1 VDQLG
6 ALLRVLEE
14 IRARLD
20 LGAQAAWFLGHEAGQ
35 IVQILGS
42 FLFQTA
48 DPVHPDRPFTHVEV
62 IGRYE
67 PLVQIAADAGLTALL
82 IAGFYKIMWVRANGF
97 MSQIGLRQLLPRA
110 CLAALLI
117 NFGLPLVQA
126 AVDFNNALCASIG
139 LATRLTAA
147 DFLVHDPTLDLLTPG
162 LKEGIAVLLFAS
174 YAVLA
179 FSYVVRYAV
188 LVVLTVLAPAAA
200 LLLIVHDTQ
209 YWTRRWVSLFVSAL
223 LSQPLQLL
231 ILAIAAAL
239 DAYTAFPLDHVFA
252 LAGVYVCFKVPGAL
266 RSTSMVSGR
275 ASTVA
280 RRHGRRLVRL
290 VAKG

>member
-6 ALLRVLEE
+6 SLLQVLEE
-14 IRARLD
+14 IRGRLD
-20 LGAQAAWFLGHEAGQ
+20 LGAQAAWFLQHEAQ
-35 IVQILGS
+35 QILQILAS

-48 DPVHPDRPFTHVEV
+48 DPVHPDRPFTQVEV

-67 PLVQIAADAGLTALL
+67 PLVQLAADAALTALL
-82 IAGFYKIMWVRANGF
+82 IVGFYKIMWVRANGL
-97 MSQIGLRQLLPRA
+97 MSQVGLRQLLPRA

-117 NFGLPLVQA
+117 NFAMPLVQA

-139 LATRLTAA
+139 LATRLTAG
-147 DFLVHDPTLDLLTPG
+147 DFLVHDLSLDMVVPG
-162 LKEGIAVLLFAS
+162 LKEVVAVLLAAA

-179 FSYVVRYAV
+179 FSYVVRFSV
-188 LVVLTVLAPAAA
+188 LVVLTVLTPAAA
-200 LLLIVHDTQ
+200 LLLLLHDTQ
-209 YWTRRWVSLFVSAL
+209 SWARRWVSLFVAAL

-231 ILAIAAAL
+231 ILAVATAL

-266 RSTSMVSGR
+266 RSTSMVGGR
-275 ASTVA
+275 ATSA
-280 RRHGRRLVRL
+280 AKRHGRR
-290 VAKG
+290 VARVLARA